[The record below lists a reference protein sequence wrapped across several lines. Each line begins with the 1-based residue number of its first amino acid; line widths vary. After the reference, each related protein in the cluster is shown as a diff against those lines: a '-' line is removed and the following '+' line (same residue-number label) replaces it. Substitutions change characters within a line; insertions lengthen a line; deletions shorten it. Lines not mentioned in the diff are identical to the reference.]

1 MSKEQHQ
8 LYIKSSHHNQQEK
21 KKKDYT
27 AEQ

>member
-8 LYIKSSHHNQQEK
+8 LYIKSSHHNQKEK